1 MRKALLIFFTFFTY
15 IFSYSQAGTGP
26 VQFCSSTIPEICNGA
41 LYPAATSGTATA
53 PFGAN
58 LNCGFTPM
66 SANASFYYFL
76 STTNGPLNINVTPT
90 DVIGTPYPNLANSPD
105 LDVKCWGPYNDL
117 LTMCDQLTNANQ
129 EYCSTAPA
137 TTQEVIQ
144 ITNAVA
150 GEFYV
155 VMVSN
160 WAATGSTPDPCF
172 IQFTSAG
179 PNDGFGGPS
188 PGDAGGSV
196 GPLLFCDTD
205 PVINLIDELNGVPV
219 NFGSWTFNG
228 NPVSGTFDPASDPI
242 GIYTYTVAGTANCPS
257 DQADVEVDVFSASS
271 ISVTSQAVICSDESA
286 FTLTGIPPAGW
297 SAQGQGV
304 FTDNTGTI
312 ITDFDPAFYGVGNH
326 NITYTFTPTGCVPI
340 PVGSSILVN
349 EAPTVLSSNITVNN
363 PSCYGF
369 TDGSVN
375 VTASGGTQPYIFEW
389 QDVSGNVVSNN
400 ASTGAIFSSGTFNYT
415 VTDNNQCTY
424 SSSVTLYDP
433 LNTSSVMN
441 EYNSSCFGEND
452 GSASLTMLGS
462 TTPPGTVSLLSYC
475 ASNPSP
481 SLAPQPQTII
491 EEVELIGDN
500 FDLNNNTA
508 GLNDFYEDY
517 TNNTGLNGEYAD
529 ITEGGIYTI
538 NITLNDLS
546 ATGSYAPEAINAYID
561 FNIDGDFLDAGE
573 DLGIINIPWGTWIPG
588 TVYPLNFTVPSTG
601 AFGATRMRIVCM
613 SNASGAAINMGPCE
627 ASSRMN
633 LPWFGATEDYSVVLN
648 AASSSATFLWDDGS
662 TTDSIS
668 NLGPGTYNVIITVAG
683 CPVLDSAVITEPA
696 EIMFNPTITEISCNS
711 FSDGAIILNPSGG
724 NGGAYTIDWG
734 TTNNLAL
741 SDGSYIVT
749 VSDPSTITT
758 TNSVACENDTT
769 IIMIEPE
776 YFSVDFTTSSN
787 EICFDD
793 PVTLDLNFN
802 QGGVA
807 PFTVNYTV
815 NALAQVAGPINNT
828 GINNISVSPS
838 VGNNTYSITNITDA
852 NGCVNQ
858 NNPINAQNIYV
869 NPLPD
874 ISITALPNPICVGD
888 DATLLFT
895 PVNGTPPYILDY
907 TESVNTTLFTA
918 NVPAAG
924 LPVIVNPDT
933 TTNYSLTYVTDSKNC
948 ESSLSENTILVVNE
962 IPQVNFSSQNE
973 TCDGDIIQL
982 NFNFT
987 AGAAPWFV
995 NYSVNGVST
1004 SIPFNNMIDSIA
1016 ISPAT
1021 ASVYQI
1027 DSITD
1032 DNNCTNNISQTLTIT
1047 TNPLPEI
1054 VLSGGGS
1061 ICDDG
1066 STADITFTTSSGTPP
1081 YNLNYSAGLISN
1093 SASNIGNIYTIST
1106 NQSGIYTIQDLT
1118 DSKGCKAIAISGNAY
1133 VNVNPLPEAAIT
1145 AYPISANL
1153 VNSQITFIDLS
1164 SGHTSGFWDFDDG
1177 STIQTNFDKLTYN
1190 YSDTGTFQASL
1201 IIESD
1206 SGCTDIASQT
1216 IIISPVFTIY
1226 IPNAFTPNNDLHN
1239 DYFLPI
1245 TDGVSEFE
1253 LTIYDRSGKEV
1264 FKTNDFSN
1272 DYLSCITDNACNAAW
1287 DGKIKNGD
1295 EYATKGSYVYKINLT
1310 DFNGKLRAYSGSFTL
1325 IR

>member
-1 MRKALLIFFTFFTY
+1 M
-15 IFSYSQAGTGP
+15 
-26 VQFCSSTIPEICNGA
+26 
-41 LYPAATSGTATA
+41 
-53 PFGAN
+53 
-58 LNCGFTPM
+58 
-66 SANASFYYFL
+66 
-76 STTNGPLNINVTPT
+76 
-90 DVIGTPYPNLANSPD
+90 
-105 LDVKCWGPYNDL
+105 
-117 LTMCDQLTNANQ
+117 
-129 EYCSTAPA
+129 
-137 TTQEVIQ
+137 
-144 ITNAVA
+144 
-150 GEFYV
+150 
-155 VMVSN
+155 
-160 WAATGSTPDPCF
+160 
-172 IQFTSAG
+172 
-179 PNDGFGGPS
+179 
-188 PGDAGGSV
+188 
-196 GPLLFCDTD
+196 
-205 PVINLIDELNGVPV
+205 
-219 NFGSWTFNG
+219 
-228 NPVSGTFDPASDPI
+228 
-242 GIYTYTVAGTANCPS
+242 
-257 DQADVEVDVFSASS
+257 
-271 ISVTSQAVICSDESA
+271 
-286 FTLTGIPPAGW
+286 
-297 SAQGQGV
+297 
-304 FTDNTGTI
+304 
-312 ITDFDPAFYGVGNH
+312 
-326 NITYTFTPTGCVPI
+326 
-340 PVGSSILVN
+340 
-349 EAPTVLSSNITVNN
+349 
-363 PSCYGF
+363 
-369 TDGSVN
+369 
-375 VTASGGTQPYIFEW
+375 
-389 QDVSGNVVSNN
+389 
-400 ASTGAIFSSGTFNYT
+400 
-415 VTDNNQCTY
+415 
-424 SSSVTLYDP
+424 
-433 LNTSSVMN
+433 
-441 EYNSSCFGEND
+441 
-452 GSASLTMLGS
+452 
-462 TTPPGTVSLLSYC
+462 
-475 ASNPSP
+475 
-481 SLAPQPQTII
+481 
-491 EEVELIGDN
+491 
-500 FDLNNNTA
+500 
-508 GLNDFYEDY
+508 
-517 TNNTGLNGEYAD
+517 
-529 ITEGGIYTI
+529 
-538 NITLNDLS
+538 
-546 ATGSYAPEAINAYID
+546 
-561 FNIDGDFLDAGE
+561 
-573 DLGIINIPWGTWIPG
+573 PG

-627 ASSRMN
+627 AATGFN
-633 LPWFGATEDYSVVLN
+633 TPWFGATEDYSVVLN
-648 AASSSATFLWDDGS
+648 AASSSATFWRDDGS
-662 TTDSIS
+662 TDSIY

-696 EIMFNPTITEISCNS
+696 KIMFNPTITEISCNS
-711 FSDGAIILNPSGG
+711 FSDGAIVLNPSGG

-734 TTNNLAL
+734 SINNLAL

-802 QGGVA
+802 QGGVT

-907 TESVNTTLFTA
+907 TETGNTTLFTA

-933 TTNYSLTYVTDSKNC
+933 TTTYSLTYVTDSKNC

-982 NFNFT
+982 NFSFT
-987 AGAAPWFV
+987 AGVAPWFV
-995 NYSVNGVST
+995 NYSVNGIST

-1066 STADITFTTSSGTPP
+1066 SAADITFTTTSEHLL

-1093 SASNIGNIYTIST
+1093 SVSNIGNIYTIST

-1118 DSKGCKAIAISGNAY
+1118 DSKGCKAIAVSGNAY
-1133 VNVNPLPEAAIT
+1133 VNINPLPEANIT

-1153 VNSQITFIDLS
+1153 VNSQITFIDQS
-1164 SGHTSGFWDFDDG
+1164 IGHSSGFWNFDDG
-1177 STIQTNFDKLTYN
+1177 STTLTNFDKLTYN
-1190 YSDTGTFQASL
+1190 YSDTGTFQVSL

-1264 FKTNDFSN
+1264 FKTNDYSN

-1287 DGKIKNGD
+1287 DGKIK
-1295 EYATKGSYVYKINLT
+1295 KW
-1310 DFNGKLRAYSGSFTL
+1310 R
-1325 IR
+1325 